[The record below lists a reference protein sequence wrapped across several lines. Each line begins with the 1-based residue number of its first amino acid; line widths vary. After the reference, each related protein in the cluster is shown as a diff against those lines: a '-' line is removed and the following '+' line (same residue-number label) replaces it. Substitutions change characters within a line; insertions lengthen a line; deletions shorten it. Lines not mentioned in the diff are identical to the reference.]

1 MKKASARSILVAMML
16 LAVGVTVEAQQPKKV
31 PLIGYFSSQALVGES
46 DRSEAIRLALRELA
60 T

>member
-31 PLIGYFSSQALVGES
+31 ARIGIFRRKTQLVS
-46 DRSEAIRLALRELA
+46 PTVLRQFGWLCASVA